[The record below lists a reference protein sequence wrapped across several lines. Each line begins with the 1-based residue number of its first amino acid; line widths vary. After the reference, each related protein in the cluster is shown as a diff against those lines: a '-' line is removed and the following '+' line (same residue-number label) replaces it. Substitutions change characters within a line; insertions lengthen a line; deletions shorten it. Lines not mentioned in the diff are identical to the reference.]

1 MAIGEALAL
10 SQRVVGL
17 YILALKPS
25 NVKLNKFAHYALSQL
40 PVVYDVDLYEE
51 FLDAWGTH
59 IITASLVG
67 GMIEERASVKRCF
80 VATRKDAFEQC
91 IPFSSRGQ
99 TSPDCDYYASQARVT
114 SKRRLGGNV
123 QIEKDNKWKRT
134 LAVAPALLQ
143 ILAMIPWYEFVN
155 NETVKRNLRAS
166 IQDRLRCAHRR
177 QTDAVRLVNARL
189 PPCFSS
195 NTRNVI
201 SSVVVSMIVV

>member
-1 MAIGEALAL
+1 MAL

-17 YILALKPS
+17 YIQALKPS
-25 NVKLNKFAHYALSQL
+25 NVGLNKFAHYALSQL

-67 GMIEERASVKRCF
+67 GMVEERASVKQCF
-80 VATRKDAFEQC
+80 IATSKDAFERC

-99 TSPDCDYYASQARVT
+99 ISPDCTYYASQTRVT

-123 QIEKDNKWKRT
+123 QIEKINKLKRT
-134 LAVAPALLQ
+134 LAVAPALLE
-143 ILAMIPWYEFVN
+143 ILAMIPWYEVVS
-155 NETVKRNLRAS
+155 NETVKRNLRTS
-166 IQDRLRCAHRR
+166 IQYRLRIVDAR
-177 QTDAVRLVNARL
+177 QAEAVRQVNARL

-195 NTRNVI
+195 NTI
-201 SSVVVSMIVV
+201 SAIVSLYVSMIVQSDTK

>member
-1 MAIGEALAL
+1 MAL
-10 SQRVVGL
+10 SQRIVGL
-17 YILALKPS
+17 YVQALKPS

-67 GMIEERASVKRCF
+67 GMVEERASVKRCF
-80 VATRKDAFEQC
+80 VATSKDAFERC

-99 TSPDCDYYASQARVT
+99 ISPDCTYYTSQTRVT
-114 SKRRLGGNV
+114 LKRRLGGNV

-134 LAVAPALLQ
+134 LAVAPALLE
-143 ILAMIPWYEFVN
+143 ILAMIPWYEFVT

-166 IQDRLRCAHRR
+166 IQYRLRIIDARHAE
-177 QTDAVRLVNARL
+177 AVRLVNAYL
-189 PPCFSS
+189 PPCFSGS
-195 NTRNVI
+195 TNNVI
-201 SSVVVSMIVV
+201 SSEFVSMMVQSDTK